1 MCVNSVQRMLQRFK
15 EMDTEMDVKSRQME
29 TEDDEVQAMTKA
41 NFELKCQL
49 MECKLQ
55 LERKEFETK
64 RLEREIDWL
73 KEQSKRDSEY
83 YKEQIEWGREQIEW
97 WRKYRAS

>member
-15 EMDTEMDVKSRQME
+15 EMDTEMDVKSPQME

-49 MECKLQ
+49 DRMKFE
-55 LERKEFETK
+55 LEMKELETK
-64 RLEREIDWL
+64 RLEREIEWY
-73 KEQSKRDSEY
+73 KEKCKRDSDYLRQEM
-83 YKEQIEWGREQIEW
+83 EW
-97 WRKYRAS
+97 WRQYRAGYRNGT